1 MCLARIRF
9 CFHTAVDGSFT
20 KAFELLVKHAIGIVS
35 LWTFIPTY
43 TFLFTLVSADYV
55 LWEGEDSPSLQT
67 RNASFATPSPGN

>member
-9 CFHTAVDGSFT
+9 CFHAAVDGSFT
-20 KAFELLVKHAIGIVS
+20 KALELLVKHAIGIVS
-35 LWTFIPTY
+35 LWTSIPTY